1 MQLTDEQHQIIAH
14 QGDARISAVAG
25 SGKTSTL
32 VEYAKARRNQRI
44 LYIAYNRSVKDEA
57 LRKFGAAGS
66 RGVTVETAHSLAYR
80 GLNVRS
86 RFQLADSGNFRVSRI
101 AELCGLKSSGQDGK
115 GALLLARHIQNA
127 LNLFCNDSAR
137 SFSEI
142 DYIGILGDQKARD
155 FATRNLDTIIGYAKW
170 LMVEMYEARMPITH
184 DAYLK
189 FYHLSTP
196 SLSQY
201 DAILFDEGQ
210 DASAVMLDIFLGQPG
225 RKLIVGDR
233 DQAIYGFR
241 HAVNSLDR
249 APFQPF
255 SLTTSFRFRQ
265 EVADLAMEALSLKRM
280 IGQYPVPVRITGAGT
295 CTEKNS
301 SAVLART
308 NLRLLKEAID
318 SILYK
323 NKRKLYFEGNLESY
337 TYMSEGASL
346 YDVLALRLGQIGKI
360 RSPFVKSFGNFNE
373 LLEYIE
379 AAEDGELRLVVQI
392 VQEFGPSLMDFIQRL
407 RQLQVARDEAEVIFS
422 TVHKAKGQDFD
433 TVEVLDDFTNGEKI
447 KAMLDIA
454 RKDPAFA
461 AKLDTN
467 KVAEEIN
474 MLYVALTRAKNVL
487 MMGFDV
493 TEGMQGESDYYVF
506 EGKSG
511 GAGINI

>member
-1 MQLTDEQHQIIAH
+1 MQLTDEQHQIIDH

-32 VEYAKARRNQRI
+32 IEYAKARRGERI

-57 LRKFGAAGS
+57 LRKFGAAGC

-86 RFQLADSGNFRVSRI
+86 RFQLAESGNLRVNKI
-101 AELCGLKSSGQDGK
+101 AELCGLTSARQDSK

-127 LNLFCNDSAR
+127 LNLFCNDAAR
-137 SFSEI
+137 SYAEI
-142 DYIGILGDQKARD
+142 DYLSILGDKKARD
-155 FATRNLDTIIGYAKW
+155 FASRHLDTIIGYAKW
-170 LMVEMYEARMPITH
+170 LMVEMYEARLPITH

-201 DAILFDEGQ
+201 DALLFDEGQ

-241 HAVNSLDR
+241 HAVNSLDK
-249 APFQPF
+249 APFPSF

-265 EVADLAMEALSLKRM
+265 DIADLAMEALALKRM
-280 IGQYPVPVRITGAGT
+280 IGQYQHPVRIVGAGT
-295 CTEKNS
+295 CVEKNTY
-301 SAVLART
+301 AILGRT
-308 NLRLLKEAID
+308 NLRLLKESID

-323 NKRKLYFEGNLESY
+323 GKRKLYFEGNLESY

-346 YDVLALRLGQIGKI
+346 FDVLALRLGQTGKI
-360 RSPFVKSFGNFNE
+360 RSPFIKSFAGFDN
-373 LLEYIE
+373 LLEYID
-379 AAEDGELRLVVQI
+379 AAEDGELRLMVQI
-392 VQEFGPSLMDFIQRL
+392 VQEFGPSLGDFLNRL
-407 RQLQVARDEAEVIFS
+407 RQLQVAREEAEVIFS

-433 TVEVLDDFTNGEKI
+433 TVEVLDDFITGEKI
-447 KAMLDIA
+447 KTMLEMA
-454 RKDPAFA
+454 RKDPKFA
-461 AKLDTN
+461 EKLDTSA
-467 KVAEEIN
+467 VAEEIN

-506 EGKSG
+506 TGK
-511 GAGINI
+511 